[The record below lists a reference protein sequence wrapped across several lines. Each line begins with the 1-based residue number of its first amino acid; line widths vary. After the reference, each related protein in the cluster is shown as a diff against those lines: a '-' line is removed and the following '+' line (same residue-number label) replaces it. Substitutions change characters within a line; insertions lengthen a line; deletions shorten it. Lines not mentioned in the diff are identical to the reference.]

1 MREPWCG
8 VLRLVAHALVA
19 VPLVSPLAFA
29 ADHTGSPSAAPVYD
43 YRVVASYPHDPQAY
57 TQGLLF
63 HDGRL
68 YESTGRDSDLREL
81 RLESGKIV
89 QKVALDD
96 EYFGEGLAR
105 WGDRLIQLTWKAGT
119 GFVYDLDN
127 LRRLR
132 QFSYVGEG
140 WGLTQDG
147 THLIMSDGTPTLRF
161 LDPDSFELHR
171 RIRVM
176 DGDMPVD
183 ALNELEYVRGEIY
196 ANVYR
201 SDRIARIDPRSGRV
215 KAWIDLSGLVDQHA
229 GAGVLNGIAYDADAE
244 RLFVTGKYWPRLFEI
259 EPRP

>member
-1 MREPWCG
+1 MGRALIAVSL
-8 VLRLVAHALVA
+8 VL
-19 VPLVSPLAFA
+19 PLAFA
-29 ADHTGSPSAAPVYD
+29 AEHTKLPPADPAPVLD

-63 HDGRL
+63 YEGRL
-68 YESTGRDSDLREL
+68 YESTGRESELREL
-81 RLESGKIV
+81 RLESGEIV
-89 QKVALDD
+89 RKVELDD

-119 GFVYDLDN
+119 AFVYDIDS

-132 QFSYVGEG
+132 RFSYSGEG
-140 WGLTQDG
+140 WGLTQDDS
-147 THLIMSDGTPTLRF
+147 HLIMSDGSATLRF
-161 LDPDSFELHR
+161 LDPDSFEVQR
-171 RIRVM
+171 RVRVT
-176 DGDMPVD
+176 DGALPVD

-201 SDRIARIDPRSGRV
+201 SERIARIDPRSGRV
-215 KAWIDLSGLVDQHA
+215 VAWIDLAGLLDPEE
-229 GAGVLNGIAYDADAE
+229 GAGVLNGIAYDATGG